1 MTTAQPTGP
10 GSPAAAGSP
19 GDTPG
24 DPSME
29 DILASIRRI
38 LSEDEAKPA
47 SGGSFPAHAH
57 EPANDIL
64 MLDASML
71 VAEPAPPEP
80 VSVAVP
86 VAPPPPA
93 PAALPPAPPYFGPA
107 PMPAPMPAP
116 VAPPI
121 EPVSVTGPTSPP
133 STPPLSTPPL
143 STPPLSTPPIST
155 AGERLVAPEAEAATA
170 AAVGA
175 LLRHLRVERET
186 ATHRSGPTIED
197 IVREEMRPMLKQ
209 WLDAHM
215 PAIVERLVRAEIERV
230 VARSVS

>member
-1 MTTAQPTGP
+1 
-10 GSPAAAGSP
+10 
-19 GDTPG
+19 
-24 DPSME
+24 ME

>member
-1 MTTAQPTGP
+1 
-10 GSPAAAGSP
+10 
-19 GDTPG
+19 
-24 DPSME
+24 ME

-133 STPPLSTPPL
+133 STPPLSTPP
-143 STPPLSTPPIST
+143 IST